1 MFYLQS
7 MYAQIFE
14 SSNIHSHIYAFF
26 FFFWPDHLL
35 YQTEVNTKR
44 QRFISW
50 VCVTPLTSIS
60 PFILMLS
67 SILLEE

>member
-14 SSNIHSHIYAFF
+14 SSNIYSHIYAF

-35 YQTEVNTKR
+35 YQTESNTKR

-50 VCVTPLTSIS
+50 VCITPLTSIS

>member
-1 MFYLQS
+1 MHKSSKARIYT
-7 MYAQIFE
+7 AIFM
-14 SSNIHSHIYAFF
+14 HFF

-35 YQTEVNTKR
+35 YQTEFNTKR

>member
-35 YQTEVNTKR
+35 YQTEFNTKR